1 MAKKEKKAKDP
12 QEEKLLTPEKTV
24 TTEGASKIQNELNET
39 SPERSVENNMSFPT
53 INQTNKKEKTNYS
66 SFSMTE
72 LVSELEK
79 LTKQD
84 NWFYQGKNIQELSH
98 QFESK
103 FKNEIKA
110 KKDEFIKEGGNEI
123 DFYFRPN
130 YKNEFDQI
138 LRDHKRKKRSFFQER
153 EQTQKLNLE
162 KKLEI
167 IESLKDLINV
177 DENINVIYKKFRNL
191 QENWH
196 KTGPV
201 PRSQSNNIWQT
212 FKHHT
217 EIFYDFLH
225 LNRELRD
232 LDFKHNYE
240 EKIKIIEQA
249 EKLSEISDV
258 LKASRDLNILHRLW
272 KNDLGPVAKE
282 HREGLWK
289 RFQKASHT
297 IHNRR
302 QEFDKEYDILLENN
316 LNKKNELIIKMEN
329 IKNSFPKNHTEW
341 RKSIDNLNKI
351 REEFKLIGQV
361 SKKHSKLT
369 WTRFR
374 EISREINREK
384 NQFYKSQKIEHRKN
398 IGIKKGLINEVK
410 DILKK
415 DDWNEYIKQ
424 MKNIQKDW
432 RSVGFIPRKLSD
444 QLWEEFRFNCN
455 LYFDRIKT
463 GYQKTSEKE
472 LEIQKKKE
480 VFIDRIKKLKI
491 PHELEEFK
499 IFSERQWEEFI
510 NLGMLKGNLNKNL
523 LDNFNKEFIS
533 IIDKSS
539 MDLNV
544 KKGAKSHIRFFLIKD
559 DEKELSREIKSV
571 KKKMDEIKSEVLQ
584 LENNMDYFSNSSN
597 ENPILLEVSSKLE
610 KLKSA
615 EQYLKEKLV
624 PLRKMKRELD
634 NSLNKNDIEEKSEEN
649 PN

>member
-1 MAKKEKKAKDP
+1 MAKKDEKANDP
-12 QEEKLLTPEKTV
+12 QEENLLTPKKTV
-24 TTEGASKIQNELNET
+24 TPEGDSDIKNGLTEFIPEHSIEKNQSSTSKKD
-39 SPERSVENNMSFPT
+39 R
-53 INQTNKKEKTNYS
+53 NQDEKIDYS
-66 SFSMTE
+66 SFSITE
-72 LVSELEK
+72 LISELEK

-84 NWFYQGKNIQELSH
+84 NWFNQGKNIQELSQ
-98 QFESK
+98 QFERK
-103 FKNEIKA
+103 FKNENKA
-110 KKDEFIKEGGNEI
+110 KKEEFIKEGGNEI

-138 LRDHKRKKRSFFQER
+138 LRDHKKKKRSFFLER

-167 IESLKDLINV
+167 IENLKNLINV
-177 DENINVIYKKFRNL
+177 DENINAIYKKFRNL
-191 QENWH
+191 QEIWH

-201 PRSQSNNIWQT
+201 PRAQSNNIWQT

-240 EKIKIIEQA
+240 EKIKIINQA
-249 EKLSEISDV
+249 EKLSEISDI

-282 HREGLWK
+282 HREELWT
-289 RFQKASHT
+289 RFQKASHV

-302 QEFDKEYDILLENN
+302 QEFDKEYDIILEDN

-329 IKNSFPKNHTEW
+329 IKNNSPKNHNEW
-341 RKSIDNLNKI
+341 KKSIENLNKI

-361 SKKHSKLT
+361 TKKHSKLT

-384 NQFYKSQKIEHRKN
+384 NNFYKSQKTEHRKN
-398 IGIKKGLINEVK
+398 IELKKALIKEVK
-410 DILKK
+410 DIIEKE
-415 DDWNEYIKQ
+415 DWNEYANQ
-424 MKNIQKDW
+424 MKKIQREW
-432 RSVGFIPRKLSD
+432 RSIGFIPRKLSD
-444 QLWEEFRFNCN
+444 QLWEEFRSNCN
-455 LYFDRIKT
+455 IYFDRIKT
-463 GYQKTSEKE
+463 GYEKISEKE

-480 VFIDRIKKLKI
+480 VFINSIKDFKI
-491 PHELEEFK
+491 PHEFEDFK
-499 IFSERQWEEFI
+499 IFSANQWEKFI
-510 NLGMLKGNLNKNL
+510 NLGILKGNINKNL
-523 LDNFNKEFIS
+523 SDNYIKEFIS
-533 IIDKSS
+533 IIDKSQ
-539 MDLNV
+539 MDINLM
-544 KKGAKSHIRFFLIKD
+544 KEAKNHIRFFLIKD
-559 DEKELSREIKSV
+559 DEKELSKEIKSI

-584 LENNMDYFSNSSN
+584 LENNMDYFSSSSN
-597 ENPILLEVSSKLE
+597 ENPLLLEVSSKLKE
-610 KLKSA
+610 LKSA
-615 EQYLKEKLV
+615 EQHLKEELV

-634 NSLNKNDIEEKSEEN
+634 NSFNESDIEEKSEEN

>member
-1 MAKKEKKAKDP
+1 MAKKDEKANDP
-12 QEEKLLTPEKTV
+12 QEENLLTPKKTV
-24 TTEGASKIQNELNET
+24 TPEGASDIKNVLTEFIPEPSVKKNQFIKTKKDTNHDEKID
-39 SPERSVENNMSFPT
+39 
-53 INQTNKKEKTNYS
+53 YS
-66 SFSMTE
+66 SLSMIE
-72 LVSELEK
+72 LISELEK

-84 NWFYQGKNIQELSH
+84 NWFNQGKNIEELYQ
-98 QFESK
+98 QFERK
-103 FKNEIKA
+103 FKNETKA

-130 YKNEFDQI
+130 YKNDFDQI
-138 LRDHKRKKRSFFQER
+138 LRDHKKKKRSFFLER

-167 IESLKDLINV
+167 IENLKNLINV
-177 DENINVIYKKFRNL
+177 DENINAIYKKFRNL
-191 QENWH
+191 QGIWH

-201 PRSQSNNIWQT
+201 PRAHINNIWQT

-240 EKIKIIEQA
+240 EKIKIINQA
-249 EKLSEISDV
+249 EKLSEISDI

-282 HREGLWK
+282 HREELWT
-289 RFQKASHT
+289 RFQKASQV

-302 QEFDKEYDILLENN
+302 QEFNKEYDIILEDN

-329 IKNSFPKNHTEW
+329 IKNSSPKNHTEW
-341 RKSIDNLNKI
+341 KKSIENFNKI

-361 SKKHSKLT
+361 TKKHSRLT

-384 NQFYKSQKIEHRKN
+384 NNFYKSQKTEHRKN
-398 IGIKKGLINEVK
+398 IELKKAMIKEVK
-410 DILKK
+410 DILEKE
-415 DDWNEYIKQ
+415 DWNEYANQ
-424 MKNIQKDW
+424 MKNIQREW
-432 RSVGFIPRKLSD
+432 RSIGFIPRKLSD
-444 QLWEEFRFNCN
+444 QLWEEFRSNCN
-455 LYFDRIKT
+455 IYFDRIKT
-463 GYQKTSEKE
+463 GYEKISEKE

-480 VFIDRIKKLKI
+480 VFINSIKDFKI
-491 PHELEEFK
+491 PHEFEDFK
-499 IFSERQWEEFI
+499 IFSANQWEEFI
-510 NLGMLKGNLNKNL
+510 NLGILKGNINKNL
-523 LDNFNKEFIS
+523 SDNYNKEFIS
-533 IIDKSS
+533 IIDKSL
-539 MDLNV
+539 MNINL
-544 KKGAKSHIRFFLIKD
+544 KKEAKNHIRFFLIKD
-559 DEKELSREIKSV
+559 DEKELLKEIKSI

-584 LENNMDYFSNSSN
+584 LENNMDYFSSSSN
-597 ENPILLEVSSKLE
+597 ENPLLLEVSSKLKE
-610 KLKSA
+610 LKSA
-615 EQYLKEKLV
+615 EQHLKEELV

-634 NSLNKNDIEEKSEEN
+634 NSFNESDIEEKSEEN

>member
-1 MAKKEKKAKDP
+1 MAKKEEKAKDP
-12 QEEKLLTPEKTV
+12 QEENLLTAKKTV
-24 TTEGASKIQNELNET
+24 TPEGARNTKNVLTEFIPEPSVKKNQFFKTKKDTNHDEKID
-39 SPERSVENNMSFPT
+39 
-53 INQTNKKEKTNYS
+53 YS
-66 SFSMTE
+66 SFSMIE
-72 LVSELEK
+72 LISELEK

-84 NWFYQGKNIQELSH
+84 NWFNQGKNIQELSQ
-98 QFESK
+98 QFERK
-103 FKNEIKA
+103 FKNETKA

-130 YKNEFDQI
+130 YKNDFDQI
-138 LRDHKRKKRSFFQER
+138 LRDHKKKKRSFFQER

-167 IESLKDLINV
+167 IENLKNLINV
-177 DENINVIYKKFRNL
+177 DENINAIYKKFRNL
-191 QENWH
+191 QEIWH

-201 PRSQSNNIWQT
+201 PRAQSNNIWQT

-240 EKIKIIEQA
+240 EKIKIINQA
-249 EKLSEISDV
+249 EKLSEISDI

-282 HREGLWK
+282 HREELWT
-289 RFQKASHT
+289 RFQKASHV

-302 QEFDKEYDILLENN
+302 QEFDKEYDIILEDN

-329 IKNSFPKNHTEW
+329 IKNSSPKNHTEW
-341 RKSIDNLNKI
+341 KKSIENLNKI

-361 SKKHSKLT
+361 TKKHSKLT

-384 NQFYKSQKIEHRKN
+384 NNFYKSQKTEHRKN
-398 IGIKKGLINEVK
+398 IELKKALIKEVK
-410 DILKK
+410 DILEKE
-415 DDWNEYIKQ
+415 DWNEYANQ
-424 MKNIQKDW
+424 MKNIQREW
-432 RSVGFIPRKLSD
+432 RSIGFIPRKLSD
-444 QLWEEFRFNCN
+444 QLWEEFRSNCN
-455 LYFDRIKT
+455 IYFDRIKT
-463 GYQKTSEKE
+463 GYEKISEKE

-480 VFIDRIKKLKI
+480 VFINSIKDFKI
-491 PHELEEFK
+491 PHEFEDFK
-499 IFSERQWEEFI
+499 IFSANQWEEFI
-510 NLGMLKGNLNKNL
+510 NLGILKGNINKNL
-523 LDNFNKEFIS
+523 SDNYNKEFIS
-533 IIDKSS
+533 IIDKSQ
-539 MDLNV
+539 MDINL
-544 KKGAKSHIRFFLIKD
+544 KKEAKNHIRFFLIKD
-559 DEKELSREIKSV
+559 DEKELSKEIKSI

-584 LENNMDYFSNSSN
+584 LENNMDYFSSSSN
-597 ENPILLEVSSKLE
+597 ENPLLLEVSSKLKE
-610 KLKSA
+610 LKSA
-615 EQYLKEKLV
+615 EQHLKEELV

-634 NSLNKNDIEEKSEEN
+634 NGFNESDIEEKSEEN